1 MKARMYAAIMHT
13 VHTLAARAATVT
25 PADKPPT

>member
-1 MKARMYAAIMHT
+1 MYAAIMHT